1 MRNRYCLIAASLA
14 LNVVVAACAVA
25 TSPTPGTA
33 TAPTPPAKSAA
44 SESSAAPAASVAS
57 AVCADADR
65 LRASVT
71 ALTSLQLATVEVSGV
86 TAAITEVQSA
96 AEALVVSGH
105 ELAGVPVTNLVA
117 SIQALQTT
125 VTGLG
130 SQPSLG
136 AKLDA
141 AKAAIDQIKAAASD
155 VESAL
160 GTTCPA
166 P

>member
-33 TAPTPPAKSAA
+33 TAPTPPAKS
-44 SESSAAPAASVAS
+44 ESSAAPAASVAS

-65 LRASVT
+65 LRASVS
-71 ALTSLQLATVEVSGV
+71 ALTNLQLATVEVSGV

>member
-33 TAPTPPAKSAA
+33 TAPTPPAK

-141 AKAAIDQIKAAASD
+141 AKAAIDQIKTAASD